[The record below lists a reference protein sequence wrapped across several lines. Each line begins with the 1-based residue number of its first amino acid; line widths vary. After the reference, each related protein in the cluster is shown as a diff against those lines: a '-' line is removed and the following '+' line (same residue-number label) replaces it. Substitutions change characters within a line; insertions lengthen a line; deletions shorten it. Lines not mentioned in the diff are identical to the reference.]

1 MSHANST
8 PESAGPAPLS
18 PAEQADLAELLAEVR
33 HIEVQ
38 SKRLVAS
45 ALAGGYRSVFR
56 GSGLEFDEVREY
68 VSGDDPRTVDWNVTA
83 RAGKPFIKKFVDERE
98 LTVMFLVDLSPSM
111 DHGFGHHTLR
121 QMAARICGCLALS
134 AVRNNDKIGML
145 GFSSKIDKYV
155 PARKGSRYALSIIRD
170 CLALRGSSSSSNLN
184 AALDYVGSVLRGHST
199 VFLLSDFCADGWQQS
214 LSLCSKR
221 HDLIAVRLLPPDFEQ
236 LPNAMMRV
244 VDPETGQ
251 ARWLDGSSA
260 AMRQEYRLRM
270 QRWQDHVAY
279 QLAAAKVDCMD
290 VRVPRERDPDAV
302 AQPIHRFFRMR
313 EQRGGRG

>member
-1 MSHANST
+1 LSPPDSSPSHADG
-8 PESAGPAPLS
+8 AA
-18 PAEQADLAELLAEVR
+18 QADLAELLAEVR

-98 LTVMFLVDLSPSM
+98 LTVMFLIDLSPSM

-145 GFSSKIDKYV
+145 GFSSQMDKYV
-155 PARKGSRYALSIIRD
+155 PARKGSRHALSIIRD
-170 CLALRGSSSSSNLN
+170 CLALKGSGSESRLN
-184 AALDYVGSVLRGHST
+184 AALDYAGSVLRGHST

-214 LSLCSKR
+214 LALCAKR

-236 LPNAMMRV
+236 LPQGLMKV

-251 ARWLDGSSA
+251 MHWLDGSSL
-260 AMRQEYRLRM
+260 AMQQEYRQRM
-270 QRWQDHVAY
+270 QRWQDHVAH
-279 QLAAAKVDCMD
+279 QLAAANVDCMD
-290 VRVPRERDPDAV
+290 VAVPRERDPDAV
-302 AQPIHRFFRMR
+302 SRPIHRFFRMR